1 MHRKDL
7 EAYLEEYLEVRSFDD
22 ESLNGLQ
29 VEGRLE
35 VSRLAVAVSACAE
48 VFRKAAEMK
57 ADAVL
62 VHHGLFW
69 KGHGPEPV
77 RGVLRE
83 RLGLL
88 FGSNLNLFAYHL
100 PLDAHR
106 EVGNNAVAARD
117 LGLQNLLPFGEYHGM
132 AIGWKGTF
140 AEPVPLSDFVRSI
153 EAYYGHPALVVP
165 GGASAVSAVGV
176 VSGGAGKEA
185 VQAAAQGLDAYVTG
199 EPSEPM
205 TYYCRESGLTFA
217 ALGHYAT
224 ERVGV
229 RALGEHLESR
239 LGIETRFIEA
249 ENPA

>member
-1 MHRKDL
+1 MNRKEL
-7 EAYLEEYLEVRSFDD
+7 EAYLAEYLEVASFDD
-22 ESLNGLQ
+22 DSLNGLQ
-29 VEGRLE
+29 VEGKPD
-35 VSRLAVAVSACAE
+35 VKRLAVAVSACAE
-48 VFRKAAEMK
+48 VFRKAAAMK

-88 FGSNLNLFAYHL
+88 LGSDLNLFAYHL

-117 LGLQNLLPFGEYHGM
+117 LGLQNLQPFGEYHGM

-140 AEPVPLSDFVRSI
+140 PEPVPLPDFVRQLESYF
-153 EAYYGHPALVVP
+153 AHPALVVP
-165 GGASAVSAVGV
+165 GGATVVRSVGV

-185 VQAAAQGLDAYVTG
+185 SQAAAQGLDAYVTG

-229 RALGEHLESR
+229 RALAAHLEAH
-239 LGIETRFIEA
+239 LGTEVRFIEV